1 MFMNDTKHI
10 SEVCKKLHTTSRT
23 IRYYEQLGLIRT
35 SRETP
40 TAPRRLD
47 SENTEKLRKILFLRQ
62 IGLTLDE
69 ISEIVRSG
77 TDAAEVL
84 RSKEKEIFAEIAA
97 LKQRIRLLER
107 VTKAAETGGDI
118 YALEMEQSVSAE
130 DQVRMK
136 IAAHCLQCMRE
147 QRFSDILPFIAERL
161 KPVCTAELLAETWR
175 MFIEKSG
182 AVRETCRQIVEGNM
196 VVTLVSFEKIG
207 GKFTTSFEGEYVTG
221 FALEYWN
228 EKEYPYVSSDCTGQD

>member
-1 MFMNDTKHI
+1 MNDTKHI
-10 SEVCKKLHTTSRT
+10 SEVCKLLHTTSRT

-84 RSKEKEIFAEIAA
+84 RSKEMEIFAEIAA

-118 YALEMEQSVSAE
+118 YALEMEHSVSAE

-136 IAAHCLQCMRE
+136 IAAQCLQCMRE
-147 QRFSDILPFIAERL
+147 QRFSDILPFIAGRL

-207 GKFTTSFEGEYVTG
+207 GKFTTAFEGEYVTG
-221 FALEYWN
+221 FVLEYWN
-228 EKEYPYVSSDCTGQD
+228 KKEYPYVSSDCTGQD

>member
-1 MFMNDTKHI
+1 MNDTKHI
-10 SEVCKKLHTTSRT
+10 SEVCKLLHTTSRT

-47 SENTEKLRKILFLRQ
+47 SENMEKLRKILFLRQ

-77 TDAAEVL
+77 ADAAEVL

-118 YALEMEQSVSAE
+118 YALEMEQCFTFTSIASSVS
-130 DQVRMK
+130 
-136 IAAHCLQCMRE
+136 
-147 QRFSDILPFIAERL
+147 S
-161 KPVCTAELLAETWR
+161 
-175 MFIEKSG
+175 
-182 AVRETCRQIVEGNM
+182 
-196 VVTLVSFEKIG
+196 
-207 GKFTTSFEGEYVTG
+207 
-221 FALEYWN
+221 
-228 EKEYPYVSSDCTGQD
+228 